1 MRVYQLN
8 AVSRLHWVGWDN
20 EFVVFDETSG
30 QTNCMQPEAAL
41 VLDLLGDGALT
52 IREISEKISAI
63 PGIDGSFSQEFFL
76 ENVLNE
82 LATIGLVEV
91 SEQ

>member
-1 MRVYQLN
+1 
-8 AVSRLHWVGWDN
+8 
-20 EFVVFDETSG
+20 
-30 QTNCMQPEAAL
+30 MQPAQGL
-41 VLDLLGDGALT
+41 VLDMLGNGAFT

-63 PGIDGSFSQEFFL
+63 PEIDDSFSQEPFL

-82 LATIGLVEV
+82 LSTIGLVEV

>member
-1 MRVYQLN
+1 M
-8 AVSRLHWVGWDN
+8 HWICWDD

-30 QTNCMQPEAAL
+30 QTNYMQPAQGL
-41 VLDLLGDGALT
+41 VLDMLGNGAFT

-63 PGIDGSFSQEFFL
+63 PEIDDSFSQEPFL

-82 LATIGLVEV
+82 LSTIGLVEV